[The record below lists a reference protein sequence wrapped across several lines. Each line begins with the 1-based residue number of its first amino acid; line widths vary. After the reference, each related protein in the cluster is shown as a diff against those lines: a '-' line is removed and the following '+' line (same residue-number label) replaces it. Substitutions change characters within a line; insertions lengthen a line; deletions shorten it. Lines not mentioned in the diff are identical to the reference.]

1 MINLKRT
8 VVLNSLILMLTQLFA
23 QGPNNSGTY
32 YKNAD
37 GKKGSELKTALSEII
52 RNHKELSYDALWD
65 CFRTTDVRD
74 DGKVWDMY
82 SSITNFTF
90 GTDQAGNYKNEGDV
104 YNREHS
110 MPKSWFNDARPMY
123 ITAST
128 LCPKVGLMMPGR
140 CIPTSFISYRQT
152 DTSTEDEAT
161 ILLAKQTARHTHQQE
176 ASAN

>member
-8 VVLNSLILMLTQLFA
+8 VMLNSLILMLTQLFA

-90 GTDQAGNYKNEGDV
+90 GSDQAGNYKNEGDV

-123 ITAST
+123 TDLVHLVPT
-128 LCPKVGLMMPGR
+128 DGYVNGR
-140 CIPTSFISYRQT
+140 RSNYP
-152 DTSTEDEAT
+152 
-161 ILLAKQTARHTHQQE
+161 LAKQTARHTHQQE